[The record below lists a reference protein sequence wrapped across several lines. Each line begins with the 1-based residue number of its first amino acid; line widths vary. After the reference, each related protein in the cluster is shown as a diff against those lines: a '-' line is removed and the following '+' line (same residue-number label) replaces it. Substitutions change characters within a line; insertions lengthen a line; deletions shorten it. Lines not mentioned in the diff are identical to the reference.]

1 MTTAITEYSA
11 AVLEQFEALVEGS
24 QPAPR
29 NATAVID
36 GQLAT
41 VRIDHIGTEIPE
53 LVIED
58 DTDRVAI
65 LLTGEIGTEI
75 HELLRQHGYG
85 YDVR

>member
-1 MTTAITEYSA
+1 MTTTAITEYSA
-11 AVLEQFEALVEGS
+11 AALEQFTALVEGG

-36 GQLAT
+36 GQIAT
-41 VRIDHIGTEIPE
+41 VRIERGTPPE

-65 LLTGEIGTEI
+65 LLTGDVAFLIADA
-75 HELLRQHGYG
+75 LRTHGYLEG
-85 YDVR
+85 LFE